1 MREPRTDPPVAN
13 LTCILE
19 RTSEAI
25 LVRAVGEIDLA
36 TIPTLW
42 SSLTALLE
50 DHPNVVVDLNGI
62 QYIESAGIR
71 ALLDAH
77 RLFIQ
82 SGQRL
87 VLAEASRIFRMLLR
101 EIAGLEQAIPVFTSV
116 GAALASFRST
126 DGLLPETRSGTVQPP
141 TNLRAA

>member
-1 MREPRTDPPVAN
+1 MREPRTDPPVAT
-13 LTCILE
+13 LACVLE
-19 RTSEAI
+19 RTSEATI
-25 LVRAVGEIDLA
+25 VRAVGEIDLA

-50 DHPNVVVDLNGI
+50 DHPNIVVDLNGV
-62 QYIESAGIR
+62 QYIESAGMQ

-77 RLFIQ
+77 RLFIE

-87 VLAEASRIFRMLLR
+87 VLAEPSRIFRMLLR

-116 GAALASFRST
+116 AAALASFRSS
-126 DGLLPETRSGTVQPP
+126 DVLQPP
-141 TNLRAA
+141 TNRRAA